1 MPYMSKQETQS
12 QGVVPIASNLFGT
25 CATAKA
31 TAAKVVALA
40 DFDVLVS
47 GVTVH
52 VYFTYGNN
60 QSNTTL
66 KVGSTAATAVR
77 RNGSATAVWEAGS
90 VISFTYNGSYWIQND
105 ADVGVTY
112 TLGKSGNYI
121 HLYGSD
127 GSDTSAYVEPNT
139 DTNTCYASYS
149 NGVVSVST
157 TGSNQ
162 TVFAIER
169 NSSGKITVPA
179 NGHVR
184 DRFSVY
190 KAGYLPKGVVGF
202 NLTNYGSGTG
212 VSNCFPWAVE
222 IDQSYNNYVWYQIS
236 NISNTA
242 HDIMLYATVLYVP
255 Y

>member
-77 RNGSATAVWEAGS
+77 RNGLQPLCGKP
-90 VISFTYNGSYWIQND
+90 GQSYR
-105 ADVGVTY
+105 
-112 TLGKSGNYI
+112 S
-121 HLYGSD
+121 H
-127 GSDTSAYVEPNT
+127 
-139 DTNTCYASYS
+139 
-149 NGVVSVST
+149 
-157 TGSNQ
+157 
-162 TVFAIER
+162 
-169 NSSGKITVPA
+169 ITV
-179 NGHVR
+179 R
-184 DRFSVY
+184 I
-190 KAGYLPKGVVGF
+190 GF
-202 NLTNYGSGTG
+202 RT
-212 VSNCFPWAVE
+212 
-222 IDQSYNNYVWYQIS
+222 
-236 NISNTA
+236 
-242 HDIMLYATVLYVP
+242 MLMLE
-255 Y
+255 